1 MLQPVI
7 YEIYKAM
14 KDNFS
19 NHAADYAKFRP
30 TYPQELYTFLFKIV
44 QNKSKAWDVATGN
57 GQVAV
62 ELSKVFTEVLAT
74 DLSAKQLAEAPQV
87 ENITY
92 RVQTSE
98 EPFDTQE
105 QFDLITV
112 AQAIHW
118 FDFEAF
124 YKQVTLHLKPEG
136 IFATIGYSVL
146 ETSGKLNE
154 VIQHFYKGITA
165 PYWDP
170 ERKYLDDHYQS
181 IPFPFQEIETPKFAM
196 PIYWTADELVNYLN
210 TWSAVKHYEKANA
223 KNPLHL
229 IRDDVYKH
237 WGAKEKREF
246 NFPLLLRVGTL

>member
-1 MLQPVI
+1 
-7 YEIYKAM
+7 M

-19 NHAADYAKFRP
+19 SHAADYAKFRP

-62 ELSKVFTEVLAT
+62 ELSKTFDEVLAT
-74 DLSAKQLAEAPQV
+74 DLSAKQLAESPQLK
-87 ENITY
+87 NITY
-92 RVQTSE
+92 RVQTAE
-98 EPFDTQE
+98 EPFDSNE
-105 QFDLITV
+105 KFDLITV

-118 FDFEAF
+118 FNFDSF
-124 YKQVTLHLKPEG
+124 YKQIKLHLKSEG
-136 IFATIGYSVL
+136 IFAVIGYSVL
-146 ETSGKLNE
+146 ETSGELNT
-154 VIQHFYKGITA
+154 VIQRFYKEITN

-170 ERKYLDDHYQS
+170 ERKYLDENYRS

-196 PIYWTADELVNYLN
+196 PIYWTADELLNYLN

-223 KNPLHL
+223 ENPLHL
-229 IRDDVYKH
+229 IRDDVYKY

-246 NFPLLLRVGTL
+246 NFPLLLRVGTV